1 MTSLADNSCEVSN
14 DMEIREEL
22 RGQLELLRTLYCDLH
37 QIPEL
42 AFTERETQA
51 YLRRFLETLAPDS
64 LYTVAGTGLKAV
76 FYTPEARDTVAIRSD
91 MDALPMVEES
101 GVPYA
106 SRHQGIM
113 HSCGHDAH
121 MAMTL
126 LAAKYVSVHRKRLT
140 RNAVFIF
147 QPGEEG
153 AAGALEMIRCGV
165 LEKPHID
172 RIYGMH
178 VFPQLPVGQIGLHS
192 GAFFARSFGFDIVVK
207 GKCAHAARP
216 DLGVDA
222 IAAAAQLVTMLYE
235 MRSRMISPAEQVV
248 LHIGSIHGGS
258 RRNVVCDEVRLQ
270 CTLRTLSDETHD
282 RVVDQLH
289 RILSG
294 VSQVTGAALSMEST
308 QDYPVVY
315 NDPELRQ
322 EYAGCVEGCVQ
333 EMESQMIGEDFAYYQ
348 QHRKSVFALLGIG
361 DAPPL
366 HSPDFRLDV
375 EALLYG
381 VETIIRVL
389 FRENTKNNKNGK

>member
-1 MTSLADNSCEVSN
+1 MK
-14 DMEIREEL
+14 IREEL
-22 RGQLELLRTLYCDLH
+22 REQQELLRTLYCDLH

-42 AFTERETQA
+42 AFAERETQT

-64 LYTVAGTGLKAV
+64 LYTIAGTGLKAV
-76 FYTPEARDTVAIRSD
+76 FYAAEARDTVAIRAD
-91 MDALPMVEES
+91 MDALPMTEES
-101 GVPYA
+101 GVSYV
-106 SRHQGIM
+106 SRHPGVM

-126 LAAKYVSVHRKRLT
+126 LVAKYVSAHRKRLT
-140 RNAVFIF
+140 SNVVFIF

-165 LEKPHID
+165 LEKPHVD

-207 GKCAHAARP
+207 GKGAHAARP

-282 RVVDQLH
+282 RVVEQV
-289 RILSG
+289 RRMLSG
-294 VSQVTGAALSMEST
+294 IAQVTGAVLSMESM

-322 EYAGCVEGCVQ
+322 DYASHVDGCVQ
-333 EMESQMIGEDFAYYQ
+333 EMDPQMIGEDFAYYQ
-348 QHRKSVFALLGIG
+348 QYRKSVFALLGIG
-361 DAPPL
+361 DVPPL
-366 HSPDFRLDV
+366 HSPNFHLDV

-381 VETIIRVL
+381 VETITRVL
-389 FRENTKNNKNGK
+389 FHENESDNKNGK